1 MSLESILAACAAKA
15 YKTDPAG
22 VASGVVEGI
31 AFRASIPEG
40 TLEMSVNLPEANLA
54 KLQSKLSGRYPDN
67 TVAYRN
73 FGIVVTLPEMES
85 LSGEDFLIF
94 LGTAAKEAGKL
105 IGVAYDDKFERDREP
120 FFRLSARNRRGAAG
134 SGRGRAALVP
144 LRLFSGLAALDAG
157 LFGEYGFLLRL
168 PAVIRRP

>member
-1 MSLESILAACAAKA
+1 MP
-15 YKTDPAG
+15 PAPLKRIKQIRPG

-73 FGIVVTLPEMES
+73 FGIVVMLPKMES

-94 LGTAAKEAGKL
+94 L
-105 IGVAYDDKFERDREP
+105 
-120 FFRLSARNRRGAAG
+120 RNRR
-134 SGRGRAALVP
+134 P
-144 LRLFSGLAALDAG
+144 
-157 LFGEYGFLLRL
+157 
-168 PAVIRRP
+168 RRPASCRCRLRRQI